1 MSKKVIQMGFDIVM
15 DENTPMEEQKIRG
28 SQILTTK
35 LWRFTNIH
43 NELLK
48 VLAAL
53 RGEAREPS
61 YIYDVNG

>member
-48 VLAAL
+48 VIAKKFGSL
-53 RGEAREPS
+53 REPS